1 MTMHRLRQ
9 ADGGYVTV
17 SRAQLDEITQEWL
30 RKLDALE
37 AICWRAEG
45 VRRNSEIA
53 ALLAI
58 ARAKGVR

>member
-1 MTMHRLRQ
+1 MTMHRIRQ

-17 SRAQLDEITQEWL
+17 SRAQLDAITQEWL

-45 VRRNSEIA
+45 VRRNAEIA

-58 ARAKGVR
+58 ARAKA